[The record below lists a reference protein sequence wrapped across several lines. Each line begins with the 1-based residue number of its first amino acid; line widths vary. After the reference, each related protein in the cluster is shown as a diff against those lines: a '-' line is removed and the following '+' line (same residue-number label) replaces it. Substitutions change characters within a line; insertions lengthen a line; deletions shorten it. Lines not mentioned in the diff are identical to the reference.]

1 MADEPSDEAM
11 AQDQA
16 AEPRRVRRRRSSKR
30 SRRSKRVQGRIPFT
44 GLRFMRPRLP
54 TPDRLLGLAV
64 AVLALGLSGW
74 AMRAADVAGVT
85 LAQTQ
90 AQLAVNTRGAA
101 AGRMA
106 ADRLAA
112 QAQADAAQV
121 MAEQDMAQRQAA
133 RASSSFGF
141 APPGAYAR
149 SSQEDQAGGSNG
161 STSASYGPMP
171 YGSAPYGSMPYGATG
186 YGTPRAGA
194 APAASGGNAMGY
206 TLPQTTTPQ

>member
-1 MADEPSDEAM
+1 MADEPSDEAV

-30 SRRSKRVQGRIPFT
+30 SRRSRRVQGRIPFT
-44 GLRFMRPRLP
+44 RLRFMRPRLP
-54 TPDRLLGLAV
+54 RPGQLLGPAV

-74 AMRAADVAGVT
+74 AMRAAEVAGVT
-85 LAQTQ
+85 LAQTR
-90 AQLAVNTRGAA
+90 AQLAVNTRGAT

-106 ADRLAA
+106 ANRLAA
-112 QAQADAAQV
+112 QAQTDAAQV
-121 MAEQDMAQRQAA
+121 MAEQDTAQRQAA

-149 SSQEDQAGGSNG
+149 SSQEDRTDGSNG

-171 YGSAPYGSMPYGATG
+171 YGSAPYGSMPYGAPG
-186 YGTPRAGA
+186 YEARRAGSA
-194 APAASGGNAMGY
+194 QAASGGNVMGY